1 MYNNLYFNIN
11 IFYKKYIMI
20 IELLHIIINN
30 ISKNPDF
37 LIFFSNYLKIKN
49 D

>member
-11 IFYKKYIMI
+11 IFNKKYIMI

-37 LIFFSNYLKIKN
+37 LIFFFKLFKN
-49 D
+49 KK